1 MQSVLSRLV
10 LGYRPLWGRSRALV
24 GVELS
29 VHSADPVP
37 AKAADPATTALDIP
51 HLLHTLGELWLA
63 HSPPLLLAPQTPAL
77 LRGVLQA
84 AAQPAGLIPPLAV
97 VVPGAWLGDAALA
110 QQVQA
115 ARARGVA
122 LVWRGEAAQQPE
134 RGSALATCF
143 GTNRL
148 LTLAPEDALKALQA
162 GAGHG
167 PLQSGHLY
175 EGIPSRAL
183 ADLCLDEQGAR
194 ALIGW
199 PQDDVL
205 HSLRHQTLQP
215 AHATLLKLLKAIEAE
230 QSLDMFEDIL
240 GEDPLLA
247 YRFLTYANSPALGLR
262 SGIDSLRRALVMLGY
277 GALLRWLSEQLPH
290 ASTEPD
296 LQPVRQAMVLRARLT
311 EQLVDAGMEVA
322 LRREV
327 YLGALFSQLG
337 ELLREP
343 LGTLLRRLPLS
354 GRIYDAAV
362 LQTGP
367 YAPSLALASALEGSG
382 AAHAAAVRALC
393 KAHDLSLEDTNRA
406 LLRMLAGL
414 QVAPSAPKT

>member
-24 GVELS
+24 GVELT
-29 VHSADPVP
+29 VQSADPVS
-37 AKAADPATTALDIP
+37 AKAADPVTTALDIP

-77 LRGVLQA
+77 LCHVLQA
-84 AAQPAGLIPPLAV
+84 TVQPAGQLAPMAV
-97 VVPGAWLGDAALA
+97 VVPGAWLGDGALA
-110 QQVQA
+110 QQVQTA
-115 ARARGVA
+115 CARGVA
-122 LVWRGEAAQQPE
+122 LVWRGNAAQQPA
-134 RGSALATCF
+134 RGSALASCF
-143 GTNRL
+143 GRNRL
-148 LTLAPEDALKALQA
+148 LTLEPEDALKALQA
-162 GAGHG
+162 GAGQG

-175 EGIPSRAL
+175 ERIPSRAL

-343 LGTLLRRLPLS
+343 LGTLLRRLPLT
-354 GRIYDAAV
+354 GRIYDASV

-367 YAPSLALASALEGSG
+367 YAPSLALASALEGGG
-382 AAHAAAVRALC
+382 AASAQVVRALC
-393 KAHDLSLEDTNRA
+393 KTHDLSLEDTNRA
-406 LLRMLAGL
+406 LLRMLASL
-414 QVAPSAPKT
+414 QVAQPALLA

>member
-1 MQSVLSRLV
+1 M
-10 LGYRPLWGRSRALV
+10 
-24 GVELS
+24 
-29 VHSADPVP
+29 
-37 AKAADPATTALDIP
+37 
-51 HLLHTLGELWLA
+51 
-63 HSPPLLLAPQTPAL
+63 
-77 LRGVLQA
+77 
-84 AAQPAGLIPPLAV
+84 AV
-97 VVPGAWLGDAALA
+97 VVPGAWLGDGALA
-110 QQVQA
+110 QQVQTA
-115 ARARGVA
+115 CARGVA
-122 LVWRGEAAQQPE
+122 LVWRGNAAQQPA
-134 RGSALATCF
+134 RGSALASCF
-143 GTNRL
+143 GRNRL
-148 LTLAPEDALKALQA
+148 LTLEPEDALKALQA
-162 GAGHG
+162 GAGQG

-175 EGIPSRAL
+175 ERIPSRAL

-215 AHATLLKLLKAIEAE
+215 SHATLLKLLKSIEAE
-230 QSLDMFEDIL
+230 QSLDIFEDIL

-277 GALLRWLSEQLPH
+277 GALLRWLTEQLPH
-290 ASTEPD
+290 ACTEPD

-343 LGTLLRRLPLS
+343 LGTLLRRLPLT
-354 GRIYDAAV
+354 GRIYDASV

-367 YAPSLALASALEGSG
+367 YAPSLALASALEGGG
-382 AAHAAAVRALC
+382 AASAQVVRALC
-393 KAHDLSLEDTNRA
+393 KTHDLSLEDTNRA
-406 LLRMLAGL
+406 LLRMLASL
-414 QVAPSAPKT
+414 QVAQPALLA

>member
-1 MQSVLSRLV
+1 MQSVLSRLF

-24 GVELS
+24 GVELT
-29 VHSADPVP
+29 VQSADPVS
-37 AKAADPATTALDIP
+37 AKAADPVTTALDIP

-77 LRGVLQA
+77 LCHVLQA
-84 AAQPAGLIPPLAV
+84 TVQPAGQLAPMAV
-97 VVPGAWLGDAALA
+97 VVPGAWLGDGALA
-110 QQVQA
+110 QQVQTA
-115 ARARGVA
+115 CARGVA
-122 LVWRGEAAQQPE
+122 LVWRGNAAQQPA
-134 RGSALATCF
+134 RGSALASCF
-143 GTNRL
+143 GRNRL
-148 LTLAPEDALKALQA
+148 LTLEPEDALKALQA
-162 GAGHG
+162 GAGQG
-167 PLQSGHLY
+167 SLQSGHLY
-175 EGIPSRAL
+175 ERIPSRAL

-215 AHATLLKLLKAIEAE
+215 SHATLLKLLKSIEAE
-230 QSLDMFEDIL
+230 QSLDIFEDIL

-277 GALLRWLSEQLPH
+277 GALLRWLTEQLPH
-290 ASTEPD
+290 ACTEPD

-343 LGTLLRRLPLS
+343 LGTLLRRLPLT
-354 GRIYDAAV
+354 GRIYDASV

-367 YAPSLALASALEGSG
+367 YAPSLALASALEGGG
-382 AAHAAAVRALC
+382 AASAQVVRALC
-393 KAHDLSLEDTNRA
+393 KTHDLSLEDTNRA
-406 LLRMLAGL
+406 LLRMLASL
-414 QVAPSAPKT
+414 QVAQPAPLA

>member
-24 GVELS
+24 GVELT
-29 VHSADPVP
+29 VQSADPVS
-37 AKAADPATTALDIP
+37 AKAADPVTTALDIP

-77 LRGVLQA
+77 LCHVLQA
-84 AAQPAGLIPPLAV
+84 TVQPAGQLAPMAV
-97 VVPGAWLGDAALA
+97 VVPGAWLGDGALA
-110 QQVQA
+110 QQVQTA
-115 ARARGVA
+115 CARGVA
-122 LVWRGEAAQQPE
+122 LVWRGNAAQQPA
-134 RGSALATCF
+134 RGSALASCF
-143 GTNRL
+143 GRNRL
-148 LTLAPEDALKALQA
+148 LTLEPEDALKALQA
-162 GAGHG
+162 GAGQG

-175 EGIPSRAL
+175 ERIPSRAL

-215 AHATLLKLLKAIEAE
+215 SHATLLKLLKSIEAE
-230 QSLDMFEDIL
+230 QSLDIFEDIL

-277 GALLRWLSEQLPH
+277 GALLRWLTEQLPH
-290 ASTEPD
+290 ACTEPD

-343 LGTLLRRLPLS
+343 LGTLLRRLPLT
-354 GRIYDAAV
+354 GRIYDASV

-367 YAPSLALASALEGSG
+367 YAPSLALASALEGGG
-382 AAHAAAVRALC
+382 AASAQVVRALC
-393 KAHDLSLEDTNRA
+393 KTHDLSLEDTNRA
-406 LLRMLAGL
+406 LLRMLASL
-414 QVAPSAPKT
+414 QVAQPALLA